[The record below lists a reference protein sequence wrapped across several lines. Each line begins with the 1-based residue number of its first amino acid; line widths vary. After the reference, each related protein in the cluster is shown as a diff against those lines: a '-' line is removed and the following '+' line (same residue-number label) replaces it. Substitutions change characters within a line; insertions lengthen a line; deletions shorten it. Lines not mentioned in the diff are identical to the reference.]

1 MSKCR
6 NCRIEILDNTDR
18 CPLCHSALE
27 TGPER
32 ESMYPDVRS
41 PARKLALA
49 CRIYL
54 FCAIVLESLLVT
66 LNLILEHQFLWCVI
80 TGLGLLY
87 VYMLLRYALLG
98 QNGYQAKT
106 FVLTLMAVLMAVA
119 ADFATGYRGWSVDYV
134 LPCGIIF
141 FDIAIL
147 VLVIVNRRGW
157 QSYLVW
163 EIAMLLFSLIPA
175 GLYLLGLERNLCF
188 AFLPLSFS
196 AYLFLGS
203 VIIGGRRARLELK
216 RRFHF

>member
-6 NCRIEILDNTDR
+6 NCQIEILDNTDR

-134 LPCGIIF
+134 LPFGIIF
-141 FDIAIL
+141 FDTAIL

-175 GLYLLGLERNLCF
+175 GLYLLGLERNICF

>member
-27 TGPER
+27 RGPVP
-32 ESMYPDVRS
+32 ESMYPDVLS
-41 PARKLALA
+41 PARRLALA

-54 FCAIVLESLLVT
+54 FSAIVLESLLVA
-66 LNLILEHQFLWCVI
+66 LNILLGHEFLWSVF

-87 VYMLLRYALLG
+87 VYLLLRYALLG
-98 QNGYQAKT
+98 RSGYRGKT

-134 LPCGIIF
+134 LPLGIIF
-141 FDIAIL
+141 MDISIF
-147 VLVIVNRRGW
+147 VLMMVNRRCW
-157 QSYLVW
+157 QSYIIWV
-163 EIAMLLFSLIPA
+163 IFMLLCSLIPA
-175 GLYLLGLERNLCF
+175 GLYIMGLDHNICF
-188 AFLPLSFS
+188 AFLPLTLS

-203 VIIGGRRARLELK
+203 MIIGGRRAKLELK

>member
-27 TGPER
+27 IGEVP

-49 CRIYL
+49 SRIYL
-54 FCAIVLESLLVT
+54 FCAIVLESLLVL
-66 LNLILEHQFLWCVI
+66 LNIMLEHELLWCI
-80 TGLGLLY
+80 LTGLALLY
-87 VYMLLRYALLG
+87 VYLLLRYALLG
-98 QNGYQAKT
+98 RRGYQAKA

-134 LPCGIIF
+134 LPMGIIF
-141 FDIAIL
+141 IDVSVF
-147 VLVIVNRRGW
+147 VLMMVNRRGW
-157 QSYLVW
+157 QSYLSWLIFMIVC
-163 EIAMLLFSLIPA
+163 SLIPA
-175 GLYLLGLERNLCF
+175 GLYIAGLEHNICF
-188 AFLPLSFS
+188 AFLPLSLS
-196 AYLFLGS
+196 VYLFLGS
-203 VIIGGRRARLELK
+203 MIIGGRRARLELK